1 MLRET
6 ELILF
11 LNIFASM
18 STGIK
23 KGLVIKSTG
32 SRYKVS
38 DDKGNITECV
48 IKGKFRVKG
57 IRTTNPVVVGDYVF
71 FELSGER
78 GRGIITCIDERKNYI
93 IRKASKLSKE
103 SQIIAANIDQLIL
116 LATITDPE
124 THPEFIDRVLVTAE
138 AYRIPVK
145 LVFNKTDI
153 YSDDHHT
160 KKDYLLSVYRNI
172 GYDSYSVSLFNDDDI
187 DMLAGLIK
195 GRVTLLAGNSGVGK
209 SSLINKIDPSFNIK
223 VEDISG
229 YHRLGKHTTTF
240 AEMYA
245 LSNGGY
251 IIDTPGI
258 KGFGLIDMDKEEVY
272 HFFPEIFRVSGKC
285 RYYNCLHINEPGC
298 EVKKLLDEGKIEEFR
313 YRSYLKIFE
322 DNNSKYR

>member
-1 MLRET
+1 MNT
-6 ELILF
+6 E
-11 LNIFASM
+11 
-18 STGIK
+18 IK

-38 DDKGNITECV
+38 DDEGNITECV

-57 IRTTNPVVVGDYVF
+57 IRTTSPVAVGDYVH
-71 FELSGER
+71 FEMSG
-78 GRGIITCIDERKNYI
+78 GNGTGIITGIEERKNYI
-93 IRKASKLSKE
+93 IRRASKLSKE

-116 LATITDPE
+116 LATITKPE

-145 LVFNKTDI
+145 IVFNKTDL
-153 YSDDHHT
+153 YSDDHHS
-160 KKDYLLSVYRNI
+160 KKDYLLSVYRKI

-187 DMLAGLIK
+187 DILAGLVK
-195 GRVTLLAGNSGVGK
+195 DRVTLLAGNSGVGK
-209 SSLINKIDPSFNIK
+209 SSLINKIEPSFNIK
-223 VEDISG
+223 VEDISD

-245 LSNGGY
+245 LSDGGY

-258 KGFGLIDMDKEEVY
+258 KGFGLIDMNREEIY
-272 HFFPEIFRVSGKC
+272 HFFPEIFRVSAMC

-298 EVKKLLDEGKIEEFR
+298 EVKKQLDEGKIEEFR

>member
-1 MLRET
+1 
-6 ELILF
+6 
-11 LNIFASM
+11 M

-38 DDKGNITECV
+38 DCEGNIIECV

-57 IRTTNPVVVGDYVF
+57 IRTTSPVAVGDYVS
-71 FELSGER
+71 FEMSGET
-78 GRGIITCIDERKNYI
+78 GTGIITGIDERKNYI

-103 SQIIAANIDQLIL
+103 AQIIAANIDQLIL
-116 LATITDPE
+116 LATVTQPE

-138 AYRIPVK
+138 AYRIPAK
-145 LVFNKTDI
+145 IVFNKTDI
-153 YSDDHHT
+153 YSADHHLT
-160 KKDYLLSVYRNI
+160 KDYLLSVYRKV
-172 GYDSYSVSLFNDDDI
+172 GYDAYSVSLFNDDDI
-187 DMLAGLIK
+187 EILAELVK
-195 GRVTLLAGNSGVGK
+195 ERVTLLAGNSGVGK
-209 SSLINKIDPSFNIK
+209 SSLINKIEPSFNIK
-223 VEDISG
+223 VEDISD

-245 LSNGGY
+245 LSGGGY

-258 KGFGLIDMDKEEVY
+258 KGFGLIDMDKEEIY
-272 HFFPEIFRVSGKC
+272 HFFPEIFRASGKC

-298 EVKKLLDEGKIEEFR
+298 EVKKQLDEGKIEEFR

>member
-1 MLRET
+1 
-6 ELILF
+6 
-11 LNIFASM
+11 M

-78 GRGIITCIDERKNYI
+78 GRGIITCIDDRKNYI

-145 LVFNKTDI
+145 IVFNKTDI

-229 YHRLGKHTTTF
+229 YHRPQTTTF